1 MADGSLAGMV
11 SAADL
16 ARELAAKRE
25 AEARR
30 FEELERREGAG
41 GGGGNAATTVRDRE
55 TGRRLSAAE
64 VAAASNKDDGSSS
77 KSKKKNKPETVSVA
91 PEWGR
96 GLAQSRAR
104 ADATAAA
111 AREASRPFA
120 RHEPDADADAR
131 LRGALRSEDPMAAA
145 VARRRG
151 PPPPPPPVVPHEL
164 AERMR
169 AMGRAP
175 VPQEVPAHSWLRRG
189 VVAPPP
195 NRFGANAPGPGRH
208 WDGVDRSNGF
218 EAELFRA
225 RAARAARKQK
235 AAEWSRADM

>member
-16 ARELAAKRE
+16 ARELVAKRE

-30 FEELERREGAG
+30 FEELERRERARGGAG
-41 GGGGNAATTVRDRE
+41 AAAGGSGNAATTVRDRE

-64 VAAASNKDDGSSS
+64 VAEGPSSGSGS
-77 KSKKKNKPETVSVA
+77 KSKKPMTVSVA

-104 ADATAAA
+104 ADAGAAA

-120 RHEPDADADAR
+120 RLEPDADADAR
-131 LRGALRSEDPMAAA
+131 MRDALRAEDPMAAA

-151 PPPPPPPVVPHEL
+151 PAPPPPPVVPPEL

-175 VPQEVPAHSWLRRG
+175 VPQEVPPHSWLRRG

-195 NRFGANAPGPGRH
+195 NRFALRPGRH

-225 RAARAARKQK
+225 RATRAARKQK

>member
-1 MADGSLAGMV
+1 MTDGSLAGMV

-30 FEELERREGAG
+30 FEELDREG
-41 GGGGNAATTVRDRE
+41 GGGGSGANAATTVRDRN

-64 VAAASNKDDGSSS
+64 VAAGAAAKGGS
-77 KSKKKNKPETVSVA
+77 KNRSKPETVSVA

-96 GLAQSRAR
+96 GLAQSRAKEE
-104 ADATAAA
+104 AIAAA
-111 AREASRPFA
+111 SREASRPFA
-120 RHEPDADADAR
+120 RYELDADTDAK
-131 LRGALRSEDPMAAA
+131 LRNALRAEDPMAAA

-151 PPPPPPPVVPHEL
+151 PAPPPPSVVPAEL

-175 VPQEVPAHSWLRRG
+175 VPQEVPQHSWLRRG
-189 VVAPPP
+189 VAAPPP
-195 NRFGANAPGPGRH
+195 NRFSIAPGRH

-218 EAELFRA
+218 EAELFKARA
-225 RAARAARKQK
+225 TRAARRQK

>member
-30 FEELERREGAG
+30 FEELERREGG
-41 GGGGNAATTVRDRE
+41 GSGGAGNAAATVVRDRE
-55 TGRRLSAAE
+55 TGRKLSAAE
-64 VAAASNKDDGSSS
+64 VAAAKGTSGNNNS
-77 KSKKKNKPETVSVA
+77 NKPETVSVA

-96 GLAQSRAR
+96 GLAQARAR
-104 ADATAAA
+104 QQARAATATEAA
-111 AREASRPFA
+111 RPFA
-120 RHEPDADADAR
+120 RHELDSDTDER
-131 LRGALRSEDPMAAA
+131 LKNALRAEDPMAAA

-151 PPPPPPPVVPHEL
+151 PAPPPPPIIPVEL
-164 AERMR
+164 ADRMR

-175 VPQEVPAHSWLRRG
+175 VPQEVPPHSWLARG
-189 VVAPPP
+189 VSAPPP
-195 NRFGANAPGPGRH
+195 NRFGLRPGRH

-218 EAELFRA
+218 EAELFKA
-225 RAARAARKQK
+225 RATRAARKQK